1 VCHGLFSI
9 MLMVFRSKHVDPIAA
24 TSATLALKKTP
35 PVAGKVDGNPMR
47 RPDRVGRE
55 HSRDKS
61 KTGAST
67 QVVETQKTRILPGRQ
82 GRAATLIVRM
92 PARIGGRTHGGHNAG
107 CVAGTARPS
116 RAAD

>member
-1 VCHGLFSI
+1 

-67 QVVETQKTRILPGRQ
+67 QVVETQKTRIPPGAK
-82 GRAATLIVRM
+82 GRAATLIDRM
-92 PARIGGRTHGGHNAG
+92 PARIGMRSRTSAAA
-107 CVAGTARPS
+107 CTAATMQVAGTAPRPCH
-116 RAAD
+116 